1 MEVSNMLDVLHY
13 LLDEDLSYS
22 SGDEAKYKSAV
33 RASIYKNLYEKNYKY
48 KLLDN
53 NSSSD
58 FSEYDDADAGISR
71 EVKPYIPPTAFNPES
86 PNPFQG
92 ALRERPLG

>member
-1 MEVSNMLDVLHY
+1 MLDVLHY

-48 KLLDN
+48 KLLDC

-58 FSEYDDADAGISR
+58 FSEYDDAEVNGVISSVLNR
-71 EVKPYIPPTAFNPES
+71 FIPPTNFNPDS